1 MQIQNGLADLQGGSG
16 VSGHPGGSQVQHGM
30 REMVG
35 HVPVPH
41 PAVHSKGQA
50 GVLYRYTLAQEKRL
64 AKQGQLWG
72 LRVYKKYNH
81 IV

>member
-1 MQIQNGLADLQGGSG
+1 
-16 VSGHPGGSQVQHGM
+16 
-30 REMVG
+30 MVG